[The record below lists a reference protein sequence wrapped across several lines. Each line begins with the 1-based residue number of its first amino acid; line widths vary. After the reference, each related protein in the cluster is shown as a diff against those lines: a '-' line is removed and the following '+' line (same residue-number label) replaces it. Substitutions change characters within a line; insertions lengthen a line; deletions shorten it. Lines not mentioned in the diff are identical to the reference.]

1 MFNLINKKIFVAGHN
16 GMVGSSV
23 VKKLEKENLILL
35 TEEKKKLDLSNQKN
49 VHEWFS
55 LNKPHVVILCAAKV
69 GGILANNNFPADF
82 IYQNIMI
89 QSNVI
94 NASFL
99 NNVEKLIFLGSS
111 CIYPKFADQPIK
123 EEYLMSGNLEPT
135 NEFYA
140 ISKISGIKMCQ
151 AYRKQ
156 FDCDFI
162 SAMPTNLYGPND
174 NYDLNDSHVIPA
186 LIKKFCIAKKKNQ
199 PYVSI
204 WGTGKPRREFLHV
217 DDCAGAILHLLKN
230 YSDIHHI
237 NIGSGSDIK
246 ISDLAFLI
254 SDLIGFKGSL
264 NFDQSKPDGTPQKL
278 LDISKIKEIGW
289 TPSIDLREGLSK
301 TIIEFEKLLSTPK
314 LKS

>member
-1 MFNLINKKIFVAGHN
+1 MFDLTNKKIFVTGHN

-23 VKKLEKENLILL
+23 VRKLKKENLTILV
-35 TEEKKKLDLSNQKN
+35 EDRKKLDLSNQKN
-49 VHEWFS
+49 VYEWFN
-55 LNKPHVVILCAAKV
+55 LNKPDVVILCAAKV

-89 QSNVI
+89 QSNLI

-99 NNVEKLIFLGSS
+99 NNVKKLLFLGSS

-156 FDCDFI
+156 FNCDFI

-186 LIKKFCIAKKKNQ
+186 LIKKFWIAKKKNQ

-217 DDCAGAILHLLKN
+217 DDCADAILHLLKN
-230 YSDIHHI
+230 YSEIQHI
-237 NIGSGSDIK
+237 NIGSGSDIE

-254 SDLIGFKGSL
+254 SDLIGFRGTL
-264 NFDQSKPDGTPQKL
+264 NFDKSKPDGTPQKL
-278 LDISKIKEIGW
+278 LDISKIKKLGW
-289 TPSIDLREGLSK
+289 EPSIDLREGLSK
-301 TIIEFEKLLSTPK
+301 TIIEFEKSLSRPLLK
-314 LKS
+314 D